1 MLKGTWGIGS
11 VVVVIVVLV
20 AVVFMLPI
28 YAPVHNMRGFLS
40 RVHGYRPTEGRQA
53 LADNQGIK

>member
-1 MLKGTWGIGS
+1 MPKGTWGIGS
-11 VVVVIVVLV
+11 VVVVVIV
-20 AVVFMLPI
+20 AVFMLSI